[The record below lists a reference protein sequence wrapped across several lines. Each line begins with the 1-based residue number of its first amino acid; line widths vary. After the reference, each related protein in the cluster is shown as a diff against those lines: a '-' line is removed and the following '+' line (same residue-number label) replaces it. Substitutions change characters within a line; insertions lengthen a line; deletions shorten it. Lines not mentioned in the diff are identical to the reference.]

1 MRFAALALTLP
12 AMLTAPS
19 ACLALAFSVT
29 GNQPQS
35 AANYSRWPG
44 LVKVVNQPSRQ
55 LLNWCNGNEHLSYRG
70 DSEAL
75 NATLRDFAVI
85 KASTRRVVLRPG
97 PLGVKSK
104 FDWQLHVL
112 EGLARGMAEHTK
124 TESVSDMVPTLTVYV
139 SDRLDLEAIQF
150 PPGLEITELN
160 ALRTRYETAQR
171 TGNERTKKDARRL
184 LQALDAD
191 SIRDEIGRQKY
202 AARLKQI
209 HALVER
215 IRKSETSKP
224 TDR

>member
-1 MRFAALALTLP
+1 MRFAASALPLL

-44 LVKVVNQPSRQ
+44 LAKVVNQPSRQ

-75 NATLRDFAVI
+75 NAMLRDFAVI
-85 KASTRRVVLRPG
+85 KASSRRVVLRPG
-97 PLGVKSK
+97 PLGVESK

-112 EGLARGMAEHTK
+112 EGIARGMAKHAK
-124 TESVSDMVPTLTVYV
+124 TESTSDMDPTLTVYV

-150 PPGLEITELN
+150 PSELKITDLN
-160 ALRTRYETAQR
+160 DLRTRYEAAQR
-171 TGNERTKKDARRL
+171 TGNERTKKDAQRL
-184 LQALDAD
+184 LQALDTD

-202 AARLKQI
+202 DARLRQI
-209 HALVER
+209 HTLVER
-215 IRKSETSKP
+215 VRKSGISKSSN
-224 TDR
+224 R